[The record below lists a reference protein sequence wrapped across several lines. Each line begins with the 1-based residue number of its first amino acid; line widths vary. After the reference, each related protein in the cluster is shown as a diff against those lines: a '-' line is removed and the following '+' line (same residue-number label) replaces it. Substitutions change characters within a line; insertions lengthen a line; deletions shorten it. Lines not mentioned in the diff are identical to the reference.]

1 MVDRREN
8 EASSDQMKADGRE
21 IDRASSPFRAG
32 FQKILPIKPVH
43 KKPPFPEVPFNH
55 RWHALIVVAKAKMG
69 FEKWPHDCL
78 LHSYCSYYL
87 AAHENA
93 AKTALQAGHTELI
106 LFRHYRKLVKKE
118 QAKKFWAVYPKDTGI
133 KLQVVAA

>member
-1 MVDRREN
+1 VAQTRGQDDPAN
-8 EASSDQMKADGRE
+8 
-21 IDRASSPFRAG
+21 
-32 FQKILPIKPVH
+32 
-43 KKPPFPEVPFNH
+43 FNH

-78 LHSYCSYYL
+78 RHSYCSYYL

-93 AKTALQAGHTELI
+93 AKTALQAGHTESI

-118 QAKKFWAVYPKDTGI
+118 QAEKFWAVYPKDTGI
-133 KLQVVAA
+133 KLQVGAALKPRPKQPM